1 MRDSLYE
8 KLPFTLS
15 ELPHR
20 YGPNVHLVGN
30 PYLLS
35 QLATLCAK
43 GTIQPHINSLVALLY
58 TDLVKTVL
66 NAEFP
71 RKTASIATRMI
82 DHTPAGIY
90 QGEVIDPEVRAITV
104 NIARAGT
111 LPSQVTFDLLN
122 TLLQPALVR
131 QDHIIMSRMLDEAE
145 HVVGSNIGGAK
156 IGGDIDDAFL
166 LFPDPMGATGVS
178 LSTAIKLYKH
188 KVPGTPKKII
198 CLNLIVTPEYLKCI
212 TTDHP
217 DVIVY
222 ALRLD
227 RGLSPEDVFDT
238 IPGTHWDRERGL
250 NEKQYIVPGG
260 GGFGE
265 IMNNAYV

>member
-8 KLPFTLS
+8 QLPFRLS
-15 ELPHR
+15 EFEHR

-30 PYLLS
+30 PFLLS

-43 GTIQPHINSLVALLY
+43 GVVQPEINRLVALLY
-58 TDLVKTVL
+58 SDLAKMVI

-71 RKTASIATRMI
+71 RKLAAIPTRMI
-82 DHTPAGIY
+82 DSTPQGIY
-90 QGEVIDPEVRAITV
+90 QGEVIDPDVRAVTV

-111 LPSQVTFDLLN
+111 LPSQVTYDLLN
-122 TLLQPALVR
+122 ETLSPQLVR
-131 QDHIIMSRMLDEAE
+131 QDHIVMSRMLDHAE
-145 HVVGSNIGGAK
+145 RVVGSAIGGAK
-156 IGGDIDDAFL
+156 IGGDVDDAFL
-166 LFPDPMGATGVS
+166 LFPDPMGATGGS
-178 LSTAIKLYKH
+178 LSTAISLYKD
-188 KVPGTPKKII
+188 KIAGTPRRII
-198 CLNLIVTPEYLKCI
+198 CLNLIVTPEYLRRI

-217 DVIVY
+217 DAKVY

-238 IPGTHWDRERGL
+238 PPGMHWEREKGL

-265 IMNNAYV
+265 LMNNAFV